1 MRAGVGSGVQ
11 LVTVAGRRPQV
22 LPSERPNVPET
33 SPSTAVLVAA
43 PRIVSA
49 ARVSVVVPVFNSR
62 RFLPQTVPALL
73 AAVRQAGD
81 AEVVFVDNGS
91 TDGSYEFLLALHDER
106 VRVLRWEGR
115 SIGGVRNFGAR
126 QATGDFIAFIDA
138 DCVIAPDYVESAL
151 EALAWTGA
159 AATGCHVQIPAEP
172 HWIEAAWHHTHF
184 VGRDRF
190 VHYLNSGNFFVTRS
204 AFEAVGGFD
213 EALPTGE
220 DAELGQRMT
229 DAGHRI
235 YECRAVEAV
244 HLGNPKSVRQ
254 YYRRSVWHAL
264 GMFGTVGWKHLD
276 KPTAATFAH
285 LAATL
290 AGVWLL
296 ATRAFPASLLP
307 ALALQLLV
315 PAATVAF
322 RAAQT
327 RRLGHAAPTLALY
340 WLYYW
345 ARIQALA
352 LIAAG
357 RSTRYRK

>member
-1 MRAGVGSGVQ
+1 
-11 LVTVAGRRPQV
+11 
-22 LPSERPNVPET
+22 
-33 SPSTAVLVAA
+33 
-43 PRIVSA
+43 
-49 ARVSVVVPVFNSR
+49 VSVVVPVFNSR
-62 RFLPQTVPALL
+62 RFLPETVPALL
-73 AAVRQAGD
+73 NAVRHAGD

-91 TDGSYEFLLALHDER
+91 TDGSYELLLALHDDS
-106 VRVLRWEGR
+106 VRVFRREGS

-126 QATGDFIAFIDA
+126 QATGDHIAFIDA
-138 DCVIAPDYVESAL
+138 DCVIPAHYIGEAL
-151 EALAWTGA
+151 EALTRTGA

-190 VHYLNSGNFFVTRS
+190 VHYLNSGNFFVSRA

-213 EALPTGE
+213 EELPTGE
-220 DAELGQRMT
+220 DAELGQRLV

-235 YECRAVEAV
+235 YECSRVEAV

-285 LAATL
+285 LAASAT
-290 AGVWLL
+290 GVWAL
-296 ATRAFPASLLP
+296 AARSFPASLLL

-357 RSTRYRK
+357 RGTRYRK